1 MVVGNPSAWAAR
13 FRTLDVRFLERV
25 VAVWPSW
32 VDVLADNPHEDTITA
47 NLVAAQRLLAPPPR
61 TGALKMRRSDQSS
74 CRTDRVRIRG
84 KVADASDVAARLRWI
99 TQ

>member
-1 MVVGNPSAWAAR
+1 MVVGDPSAWAAR
-13 FRTLDVRFLERV
+13 FRTLDIRFLERV
-25 VAVWPSW
+25 VAVWPSC
-32 VDVLADNPHEDTITA
+32 VDVLPDDPHEDTITA
-47 NLVAAQRLLAPPPR
+47 NLVAAQRLLAPPR
-61 TGALKMRRSDQSS
+61 TGVLKGRRSDQSS